1 MWIVMNDSFISIVKD
16 RDDDLGVAVRARVRE
31 DLETLFGEHHAQD
44 IVETD
49 DSDYRFRLFLDQAYV
64 AAVIENKIMGIDYHN
79 FKDSVK
85 QPWRKTAYMRIW
97 TIMNDVQERL
107 YGKQKM
113 YDWYKNY
120 R

>member
-1 MWIVMNDSFISIVKD
+1 MWIAMNDSFISIVAD
-16 RDDDLGVAVRARVRE
+16 RNDELSVVVRARVKE
-31 DLETLFGEHHAQD
+31 DLESLFKEHVDD

-49 DSDYRFRLFLDQAYV
+49 DSDYRFRLFLDQHYV
-64 AAVIENKIMGIDYHN
+64 AMTIEERIININYHN

-85 QPWRKTAYMRIW
+85 QSWRKTAYMQIW
-97 TIMNDVQERL
+97 SVMNAVQERM
-107 YGKQKM
+107 YGKQKI